1 MPDCPAPAR
10 LARGYYL
17 YLFALQFELNHAAV
31 LQRSPYHLGQPPFPL
46 FCGQSVFNRQ
56 YTLHSFLQLTHS
68 CCLFSLFFLW
78 IDFLRA
84 LALNHNWLEFV
95 VFVCASPQAPIL
107 PKCIGTSCPARSLRL
122 RDGSFLI
129 SADGADAACG
139 AACCGCVRDKT
150 ALSHHPHGEGCAGSG
165 RKAPSDEAALS

>member
-1 MPDCPAPAR
+1 MLRFYNDHR
-10 LARGYYL
+10 TTSV
-17 YLFALQFELNHAAV
+17 N
-31 LQRSPYHLGQPPFPL
+31 PL
-46 FCGQSVFNRQ
+46 FLSSADKVFSTDSTHFILSYNSH
-56 YTLHSFLQLTHS
+56 TLAVSSPF
-68 CCLFSLFFLW
+68 FFLW

-107 PKCIGTSCPARSLRL
+107 PKCIGTSCPARSLTHAAGQRL
-122 RDGSFLI
+122 RDGPFLI